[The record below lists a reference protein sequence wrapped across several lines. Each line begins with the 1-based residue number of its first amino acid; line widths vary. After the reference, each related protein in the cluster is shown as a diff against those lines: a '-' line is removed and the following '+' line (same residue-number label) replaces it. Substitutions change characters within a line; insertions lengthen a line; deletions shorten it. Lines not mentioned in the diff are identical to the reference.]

1 LIDAAASGDRGALA
15 QTLSLVES
23 GEAVADGLM
32 SKLIHSKR
40 YSFVIGITGAPGA
53 GKSTLVGALIQLI
66 RKSGERVAV
75 IAVDPS
81 SPFSQGALLGDRL
94 RMTSG
99 DRDDGVFIRSMA
111 SRGEQG
117 GIAAATQTAALAF
130 EACDWPIIIVETVGA
145 GQVEVDIAAMA
156 DATVVVVNPGWGD
169 EVQTHK
175 AGLMEVGNVFAINK
189 ADRDGAADTRKD
201 LETLLAQRPN
211 TPITTS
217 IVETVATED
226 SGIGK
231 LMDRILEHRQ
241 DCDESGLAER
251 RTRQTSQMLQLA
263 VEQEFHQRSESLLAS
278 ESFVEA
284 IKKVIDNE
292 RSISVAVDD
301 LLN

>member
-1 LIDAAASGDRGALA
+1 
-15 QTLSLVES
+15 
-23 GEAVADGLM
+23 M
-32 SKLIHSKR
+32 SKLIHGKR

-53 GKSTLVGALIQLI
+53 GKSTLVGALIRLI
-66 RKSGERVAV
+66 RKSGKRVAV

-117 GIAAATQTAALAF
+117 GMAAATQTAALVL
-130 EACDWPIIIVETVGA
+130 EMCDWPIIIVETVGA

-169 EVQTHK
+169 EVQAHK
-175 AGLMEVGNVFAINK
+175 AGLMEIGDVFAINK

-201 LETLLAQRPN
+201 LETLLAQRPK
-211 TPITTS
+211 TPIATS
-217 IVETVATED
+217 IVETVATEGN
-226 SGIGK
+226 GIGK
-231 LMDRILEHRQ
+231 LMDHILEHRQ
-241 DCDESGLAER
+241 DCDESGLIER
-251 RTRQTSQMLQLA
+251 RTRQTSQMLQFA
-263 VEQEFHQRSESLLAS
+263 VEQEFHQRSERLLAS
-278 ESFVEA
+278 ESFGEA

-292 RSISVAVDD
+292 KPVSVAVDD